1 MKDAYI
7 CKHSYLPMTVTD
19 IYSYLQIAMQI
30 CTDPCKFGN
39 QGPTSSL
46 WARVPQLNGFVKLLF
61 SNTPGALGYKFR
73 LTSQS
78 RSFSAPYI
86 SVCVCGV
93 FWCPHIMYV
102 SYVCLPLVFER
113 FLGKK
118 DMRTTYDWVKV
129 CCEWQS
135 GAFYFIHERCF
146 FVPKLASKSQFPLVV
161 KNNLRCQT
169 RKKKAPWYTSRW
181 SNFLAFKFKSS
192 FFGQYILSSRP
203 LGGNMMWKS
212 SNPALFL
219 RNYWWWT

>member
-1 MKDAYI
+1 MTNAYMQEFI
-7 CKHSYLPMTVTD
+7 VANERCIYLQAFIFANDSYRY
-19 IYSYLQIAMQI
+19 IYSYLQIAVQI

-78 RSFSAPYI
+78 QSFSAPYI

-113 FLGKK
+113 FLRQKRYEDNIWLGQGMLRMAK
-118 DMRTTYDWVKV
+118 RRILFYSWEVFFSSQN
-129 CCEWQS
+129 WLQS
-135 GAFYFIHERCF
+135 
-146 FVPKLASKSQFPLVV
+146 L
-161 KNNLRCQT
+161 
-169 RKKKAPWYTSRW
+169 
-181 SNFLAFKFKSS
+181 NFLW
-192 FFGQYILSSRP
+192 L
-203 LGGNMMWKS
+203 WK
-212 SNPALFL
+212 
-219 RNYWWWT
+219 TT

>member
-7 CKHSYLPMTVTD
+7 CKHSYLPMAVID

-46 WARVPQLNGFVKLLF
+46 WASVPQLNGFVKLLF
-61 SNTPGALGYKFR
+61 SNTPGALGYNFQ
-73 LTSQS
+73 LISQS

-146 FVPKLASKSQFPLVV
+146 FRPKIGFKVSISFGCEKQLKMSNKEKESPLIYVTLKQFS
-161 KNNLRCQT
+161 C
-169 RKKKAPWYTSRW
+169 
-181 SNFLAFKFKSS
+181 
-192 FFGQYILSSRP
+192 I
-203 LGGNMMWKS
+203 
-212 SNPALFL
+212 
-219 RNYWWWT
+219 

>member
-1 MKDAYI
+1 MKDADI
-7 CKHSYLPMTVTD
+7 CK
-19 IYSYLQIAMQI
+19 YSYLQIAMQI
-30 CTDPCKFGN
+30 CTDRCKFGN

-46 WARVPQLNGFVKLLF
+46 WASVPQLNGFVKLLF

-78 RSFSAPYI
+78 QSFSAPYI

-93 FWCPHIMYV
+93 FWCPHIYIL
-102 SYVCLPLVFER
+102 CVFAPV
-113 FLGKK
+113 FWTFCLGKK

-219 RNYWWWT
+219 RNYRWWT

>member
-78 RSFSAPYI
+78 QSFSAPYI

-93 FWCPHIMYV
+93 FWCPHIYIL
-102 SYVCLPLVFER
+102 CVFAPV
-113 FLGKK
+113 FWTFCLGKK

-146 FVPKLASKSQFPLVV
+146 FRPKIGFKVSISFGCEKQLKMSNKEKESPLIYVTLKQFS
-161 KNNLRCQT
+161 C
-169 RKKKAPWYTSRW
+169 
-181 SNFLAFKFKSS
+181 
-192 FFGQYILSSRP
+192 I
-203 LGGNMMWKS
+203 
-212 SNPALFL
+212 
-219 RNYWWWT
+219 